1 MRACGRAAVCMRED
15 SVIYALILK
24 YNLTVKHI
32 YMSSRTRIK
41 ASVCGGGI
49 YAGARTHTAPTCH
62 HLLISGDPVGRTQGR
77 LWVAG
82 PRRRVESA
90 RDTCHVSSTAT
101 SSHIFIYVCTYSYRF
116 RHTNTTRTTRGSPA
130 LGLGLAPRAGA
141 GRVVWFSPE
150 MVSLHATTR
159 LTITPTPQ
167 SHETRLRLL

>member
-1 MRACGRAAVCMRED
+1 MCMRED

-130 LGLGLAPRAGA
+130 LGLGLAPR
-141 GRVVWFSPE
+141 GRRPGCVVFSRNGI
-150 MVSLHATTR
+150 VTR
-159 LTITPTPQ
+159 DNKINNNTNTAVTRNTITTTVDGRSP
-167 SHETRLRLL
+167 SEL